1 MTCQGCHPECSVVQL
16 SVQIYD
22 MFLFGYLYAYYFM
35 QSGSGP
41 ASIYT
46 MFQRGSEYL
55 PAARTSG
62 VDPANLRRRVA
73 GVIDGRSS
81 ACRFRRDCEPANG
94 SRLTA
99 HGSRRTTM
107 ACACDIQPQH
117 SASAPVSLARS
128 LVIAASARLTGVHCE
143 AWTSLRPLLAPHS
156 PTLITMPP
164 SSRQILRPA
173 TYMRS
178 LSVAASTRMQKLI
191 WVSLFITYPKI

>member
-94 SRLTA
+94 PRLTA
-99 HGSRRTTM
+99 HDERRWHVHVISSHNT
-107 ACACDIQPQH
+107 ALALRSH
-117 SASAPVSLARS
+117 SLAHS
-128 LVIAASARLTGVHCE
+128 S
-143 AWTSLRPLLAPHS
+143 SPLR
-156 PTLITMPP
+156 
-164 SSRQILRPA
+164 RG
-173 TYMRS
+173 
-178 LSVAASTRMQKLI
+178 
-191 WVSLFITYPKI
+191 